1 MSEDFRTPAERQ
13 RAERNESIHAD
24 YVSIMKE
31 NPGIKPMRVHRLLA
45 GKYNMSMTQ
54 IRTIVLNHA

>member
-1 MSEDFRTPAERQ
+1 MSEDLRTPAERQ

-31 NPGIKPMRVHRLLA
+31 NPGIKPARAYRALSI
-45 GKYNMSMTQ
+45 KYDLSMTQ
-54 IRTIVLNHA
+54 VRFIVLGHA

>member
-1 MSEDFRTPAERQ
+1 MSEDLRTPAERQ

-31 NPGIKPMRVHRLLA
+31 NPGIKPARAYRVLA
-45 GKYNMSMTQ
+45 GKYDLSMTQ
-54 IRTIVLNHA
+54 VRAIVLGHA